1 MDETKKKFALWA
13 YPTTLEKVER
23 LYRLDNCRSKS
34 EFIEKAVLFYAGYV
48 CTEDCREYFPEAIVS
63 TIQGSLDSFENRM
76 ASLLFKYAV
85 ELAMT
90 MHVSAANFRVDEDTL
105 ARLRGKCVNEVK
117 RLTAKFHS
125 MTLSAIRKADNDG
138 EIYFEVEIYK
148 IRFSKTRYESCKI
161 YCHSRRRGK
170 MR

>member
-1 MDETKKKFALWA
+1 MYAQPPLPKKPYFMRFFQQKEMIKNGRNKKEICSVGIP
-13 YPTTLEKVER
+13 YHIEKVDR
-23 LYRLDNCRSKS
+23 LYQLDNCRSKS

-48 CTEDCREYFPEAIVS
+48 CAEDCREYFPETIVS

-105 ARLRGKCVNEVK
+105 ARLRGKCVNEVR
-117 RLTAKFHS
+117 RL
-125 MTLSAIRKADNDG
+125 NG
-138 EIYFEVEIYK
+138 K
-148 IRFSKTRYESCKI
+148 ISFDDAVRYQK
-161 YCHSRRRGK
+161 GK
-170 MR
+170 

>member
-34 EFIEKAVLFYAGYV
+34 EFIEKSVLFYAGYV

-105 ARLRGKCVNEVK
+105 ARLRGKWVNEVK
-117 RLTAKFHS
+117 RL
-125 MTLSAIRKADNDG
+125 NG
-138 EIYFEVEIYK
+138 K
-148 IRFSKTRYESCKI
+148 ISFDDAVRYQKG
-161 YCHSRRRGK
+161 R
-170 MR
+170 

>member
-76 ASLLFKYAV
+76 ASLRSQAF
-85 ELAMT
+85 
-90 MHVSAANFRVDEDTL
+90 
-105 ARLRGKCVNEVK
+105 
-117 RLTAKFHS
+117 FHS
-125 MTLSAIRKADNDG
+125 FFPCNLLLSKKSDT
-138 EIYFEVEIYK
+138 YK
-148 IRFSKTRYESCKI
+148 LNTENLLQRI
-161 YCHSRRRGK
+161 
-170 MR
+170 